1 MRCMPCSRFYF
12 ALNNC
17 VRKYKHLQ
25 YIYGKIFKQN
35 HVTRRAFIVRSHK
48 VPDGEKKA
56 WILKELQAMW
66 SEHNSLKDKT
76 DHDPLQTTDTLL
88 IHSNMDA
95 ATFHDKYTGA
105 DMNPVATFTQEYP
118 LLSHCHPDMYNLSP
132 HLVPPHRDLIRCA
145 TS

>member
-17 VRKYKHLQ
+17 GRKYKHLQ

-76 DHDPLQTTDTLL
+76 DPDPWQTTDPLL
-88 IHSNMDA
+88 IRSSMDA
-95 ATFHDKYTGA
+95 PTFHHRYTGA

-118 LLSHCHPDMYNLSP
+118 LLSPCHPDMYNLSP
-132 HLVPPHRDLIRCA
+132 HVVPPHRDLIRCA
-145 TS
+145 TC